1 MKMSLFLML
10 LTLTACSSRDDKEKK
25 LTEESQAVKMGNA
38 QMHSATMKSVNGSV
52 SFEEKEGSLIIK
64 TDLIGLK
71 PNAKLGFH
79 IHENGVCEGPDYK
92 TAGDHWNPTQMK
104 HGNPTSHEK
113 HKGDMGNLQT
123 DKNGVSQMTITL
135 ADTTLEEVM
144 GKAVLIHAA
153 PDDFKTQPSGN
164 SGARIACGLVRP
176 IE

>member
-10 LTLTACSSRDDKEKK
+10 LALTACSSREDKEKK
-25 LTEESQAVKMGNA
+25 LTEESKAVTKANA
-38 QMHSATMKSVNGSV
+38 QIHSAKMKTISGTVM
-52 SFEEKEGSLIIK
+52 FEEKEGSLTVT
-64 TDLIGLK
+64 TDLKGLK

-79 IHENGVCEGPDYK
+79 IHQNGVCEGPDYK

-104 HGNPTSHEK
+104 HGSPMGHEK
-113 HKGDMGNLQT
+113 HKGDMGNLKT
-123 DKNGVSQMTITL
+123 DKNGNSQMTISL
-135 ADTTLEEVM
+135 PDTTLDEVI
-144 GKAVLIHAA
+144 GKAVLVHAA